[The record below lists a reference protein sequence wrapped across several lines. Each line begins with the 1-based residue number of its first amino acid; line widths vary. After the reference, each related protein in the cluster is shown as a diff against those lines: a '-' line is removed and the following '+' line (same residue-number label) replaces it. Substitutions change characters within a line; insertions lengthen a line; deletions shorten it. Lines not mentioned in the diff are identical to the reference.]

1 MGAALAPC
9 STMLSSTA
17 STTQARIRSNPGRLN
32 YSSIN
37 STNSI
42 DASPRGPNQ
51 PSASFSAMGSPVPA
65 SDAQMGSMRTTVK
78 KLNAG
83 TRAGRS
89 FFQPG
94 GQTKAAPVRGR
105 LAVSRRPPFRA

>member
-9 STMLSSTA
+9 STMLSSTV

-32 YSSIN
+32 CSSIN

-65 SDAQMGSMRTTVK
+65 SDAQMGSMRTKVK
-78 KLNAG
+78 KLNAS
-83 TRAGRS
+83 TQVC
-89 FFQPG
+89 QP
-94 GQTKAAPVRGR
+94 TCSSPAAKQK
-105 LAVSRRPPFRA
+105 PPR